1 VRTHRHPERIPIAP
15 STQRPA
21 VILPRLQQGIEDC
34 AKTCTVKS
42 KSRSA
47 NSRPE
52 AYQLANDRS
61 WRKAA
66 IRNFGEQLLEL
77 TQRMNNEF
85 ASTIATVSLTAVRR
99 RDKNRQYDAVLK
111 SILILH
117 QRRQGDVRI
126 LRQNGKPL
134 HTFPDHALV

>member
-1 VRTHRHPERIPIAP
+1 MDVRTHLHPERIPIAP

-21 VILPRLQQGIEDC
+21 VILPQLQQGIEDC

-47 NSRPE
+47 SSRPEE

-66 IRNFGEQLLEL
+66 VRAQTAALDLLEIGEIA
-77 TQRMNNEF
+77 EF
-85 ASTIATVSLTAVRR
+85 LFKSGVTSL
-99 RDKNRQYDAVLK
+99 
-111 SILILH
+111 
-117 QRRQGDVRI
+117 
-126 LRQNGKPL
+126 
-134 HTFPDHALV
+134 